1 MKKFIFYSYLIAIS
15 FFSLN
20 AISAELLSNTPTA
33 TAKVGTQPAAIFPN
47 PNQDYG
53 TLNVFC
59 IGKDFD
65 WNGNL
70 DEDDIA
76 MSWWK
81 IKNVAEAN
89 PNNTTP
95 DELKAEKVIEWESF
109 GRFPART
116 YSSEF
121 DNEFPIIFD
130 NYILLYEIESAKLID
145 TIKVANVNAVSAAGK
160 YRYLSIRIYGNPE
173 NPYSPTENQV
183 LIYNTETKEV
193 EDTIKTQAT
202 NVQQTLPYFN
212 EQTNENL
219 LAVLCEGEQ
228 NKGSAVEFYNLS
240 TKELKKSIELGNTG
254 NFLLFSM
261 LEYKLG
267 GNNTIKLPL
276 LTVVINGEHKVQVID
291 ANTLST
297 DIPIFAL
304 AGIPTEYPIPTEG
317 YNGPRELATNSKA
330 EFYVTAY
337 DGKIYKF
344 SPVKTGA
351 QATEIVVANEGVPES
366 ITAPENPDNATKVE
380 FAFTNIYKGVGT
392 YTPNDEVVVVYQNDG
407 SINSTQETASLF
419 PNPIKNK
426 AIVNIPTS
434 LGETI
439 NVEVLDLLG
448 NKIQIIENVNVS
460 NNSFELDINE
470 NLSTGYYVL
479 NLIGKTNNITLKFIK
494 K

>member
-1 MKKFIFYSYLIAIS
+1 MKKIIFYSYLLAIS

-20 AISAELLSNTPTA
+20 AVSAELLSNIPTA
-33 TAKVGTQPAAIFPN
+33 NAKVGLQPAAIFPN
-47 PNQDYG
+47 PNQDYS

-59 IGKDFD
+59 IGKDEN
-65 WNGNL
+65 WNGVI
-70 DEDDIA
+70 DEGDTK

-89 PNNTTP
+89 PNNKTP
-95 DELKAEKVIEWESF
+95 GELKAEKVIEWESF

-116 YSSEF
+116 YSSAF
-121 DNEFPIIFD
+121 DNEFPVIFD
-130 NYILLYEIESAKLID
+130 NYILLYEVESAKLID
-145 TIKVANVNAVSAAGK
+145 TIKVAGANAVSAAGK
-160 YRYLSIRIYGNPE
+160 YRYLSVRIYGNPE

-193 EDTIKTQAT
+193 EDTIKTEAT
-202 NVQQTLPYFN
+202 NVQQTIAYFN
-212 EQTNENL
+212 EKTNENL

-228 NKGSAVEFYNLS
+228 NKGSAVEFYDLS
-240 TKELKKSIELGNTG
+240 TKELKKSIDLGNTG
-254 NFLLFSM
+254 NFLLF
-261 LEYKLG
+261 YTIDAG
-267 GNNTIKLPL
+267 IIKLPL
-276 LTVVINGEHKVQVID
+276 LAVVINGEHKIQLID

-297 DIPIFAL
+297 DILVLTA
-304 AGIPTEYPIPTEG
+304 AGIPTVYPIPTEG
-317 YNGPRELATNSKA
+317 YNGPRELSVNTKA
-330 EFYVTAY
+330 DFYVTAY

-344 SPVKTGA
+344 SPVKTGT
-351 QATEIVVANEGVPES
+351 QATEIVVDNEGVPES

-392 YTPNDEVVVVYQNDG
+392 YVANDEVVIVYKDDG
-407 SINSTQETASLF
+407 SINTTQETASLF

-448 NKIQIIENVNVS
+448 NKLQVIENINVS

-470 NLSTGYYVL
+470 NLSAGYYVL
-479 NLIGKTNNITLKFIK
+479 NLIGKNNNITLKFIK